1 MTEKSDR
8 IAEIKSK
15 LSSHMYKIENIKSA
29 EDDIQ
34 FLLDQIN
41 EKDEFLKRAQKKTD
55 VLSQQVLELTQEI
68 ENAKS
73 DFGGQR

>member
-55 VLSQQVLELTQEI
+55 VLSQQV
-68 ENAKS
+68 
-73 DFGGQR
+73 